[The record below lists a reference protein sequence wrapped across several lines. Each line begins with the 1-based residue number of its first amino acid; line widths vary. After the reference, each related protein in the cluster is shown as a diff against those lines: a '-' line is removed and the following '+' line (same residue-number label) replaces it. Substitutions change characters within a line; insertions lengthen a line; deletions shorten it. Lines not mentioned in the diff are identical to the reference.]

1 MFQQKKSKMGTK
13 EEILIELKQ
22 RLNQELSKKESNNDL
37 ILSLSHE
44 IASLDNDNVRFSVD
58 AGVINRLGKELVGRH
73 ETAVSELV
81 KNAYDA
87 DAPSVDLY
95 FENCESPGGKL
106 TIEDFGIGM
115 DREQLVK
122 GFMTISSSDKIHNP
136 KSPRYK
142 RTRAGQKGIGRF
154 ATQRIGQRLTI
165 ITQTLD
171 SDKALKISI
180 DWGKYSIDSNLLLI
194 SNKIEEIEKE
204 KEEGTTLIIENVRDA
219 WSDSMIKRAYKY
231 ISDLLQ
237 PFPLS
242 DRFEES
248 ENDPGFKVS
257 IYKDGEIIV
266 DEESAFFQHA
276 LAEIE
281 AYVDEDGQGYYSFKS
296 DKLSIPEEVYL
307 IGKKERDDRFLD
319 LKNVHLKAYYFIYN
333 GNGANYLPK
342 TVNSYIRE
350 NAKEHGGIR
359 LYRNGFRVLPYAE
372 KNDDWLT
379 LDASTR
385 RRSIL
390 PPHSNIHFFGFVEV
404 IDKEGE
410 RFQELSSREGLL
422 ENNSLSELKDFGYK
436 VLTDVAI
443 KISQVRSKKGTAGQK
458 NYVKTSSEIIQ
469 DVKKEVGE
477 IINKPQVFDE
487 VNRDDDG
494 NISVKLKTIDEKLN
508 EFEEVSEQE
517 TIEREIREKELLKE
531 IQLLRILAGLG
542 LTIGEF
548 VHEISHYEPAFKYD
562 AEYLTNLVEE
572 HQEGKKTG
580 ERLQSNL
587 NAFTVYTS
595 FFKEAISKNVNRELK
610 PIDLREPIS
619 KFLEIITPDLERS
632 NIDLGKPEFK
642 GYNLFTCPMHDSEW
656 ASILF
661 NFYTNSKKA
670 ISKKAIKGQIHIE
683 SGKGQ
688 GIVYMEF
695 SDNGIGIP
703 PEKEEEIF
711 DAFYTTSNPAGSSS
725 TELQELTGTGL
736 GLKIVRDIVEGY
748 GGEIFVTTPKEG
760 FSTTI
765 RVELPKTEL
774 NDYE

>member
-1 MFQQKKSKMGTK
+1 MTDTQKQ
-13 EEILIELKQ
+13 IQELKS
-22 RLNQELSKKESNNDL
+22 RLNEELGKENSDNSV

-44 IASLDNDNVRFSVD
+44 IANLDNDYVRFSID

-87 DAPSVDLY
+87 DAPLVDLY
-95 FENCESPGGKL
+95 FENCNSPGGKL
-106 TIEDFGIGM
+106 IIEDFGLGM
-115 DREQLVK
+115 TREQLVK

-154 ATQRIGQRLTI
+154 ATQRIGQILTI

-180 DWGKYSIDSNLLLI
+180 DWDKYAIDSNLLLI
-194 SNKIEEIEKE
+194 SNKIEEVDKQ

-219 WSDSMIKRAYKY
+219 WTDSMIRRTYKY

-242 DRFEES
+242 ERFESS

-296 DKLSIPEEVYL
+296 NKLSIPEEVYL
-307 IGKKERDDRFLD
+307 IGKKEREDKFLD
-319 LKNVHLKAYYFIYN
+319 LKNVHLKAFYFIYN
-333 GNGANYLPK
+333 GGGASFLPK
-342 TVNSYIRE
+342 TVNSYILE
-350 NAKEHGGIR
+350 NAKENGGIR

-385 RRSIL
+385 RRSL
-390 PPHSNIHFFGFVEV
+390 LASHSNIHFFGFIEV
-404 IDKEGE
+404 IDKEGKQ
-410 RFQELSSREGLL
+410 FQELSSREGLL
-422 ENNSLSELKDFGYK
+422 ETNSFAELKDFGYK
-436 VLTDVAI
+436 VLTDVAL
-443 KISQVRSKKGTAGQK
+443 KISQVREKKGTAGQK
-458 NYVKTSSEIIQ
+458 NYKRTSSEIFQ
-469 DVKKEVGE
+469 EVKKEVGE
-477 IINKPQVFDE
+477 IISNQLKVFDK
-487 VNRDDDG
+487 VSRDEQG
-494 NISVKLKTIDEKLN
+494 NISVKLKTIDEKLD
-508 EFEEVSEQE
+508 EFEEVKEQE
-517 TIEREIREKELLKE
+517 TKEQVAREKELLKE

-562 AEYLTNLVEE
+562 AEYLTSLVEE
-572 HQEGKKTG
+572 YTEGKKAG

-610 PIDLREPIS
+610 PIDLREPLS

-632 NIDLGKPEFK
+632 NIDFEIPEFK

-670 ISKKAIKGQIHIE
+670 ITKKGVKGKIHI
-683 SGKGQ
+683 SAGKSQ
-688 GIVYMEF
+688 EIVYMEF

-725 TELQELTGTGL
+725 TEIQELTGTGL
-736 GLKIVRDIVEGY
+736 GLKIVRDIIEGY

-760 FSTTI
+760 FSTTL

>member
-1 MFQQKKSKMGTK
+1 MTDTQTQILVLKRKLNEELDKEKSD
-13 EEILIELKQ
+13 
-22 RLNQELSKKESNNDL
+22 NSVV
-37 ILSLSHE
+37 LSLSHE
-44 IASLDNDNVRFSVD
+44 IANLDNDNVRFSVD

-87 DAPSVDLY
+87 DATSVDLY
-95 FENCESPGGKL
+95 FENCDTSGGKL
-106 TIEDFGIGM
+106 IIEDFGLGM
-115 DREQLVK
+115 TREQLVK

-154 ATQRIGQRLTI
+154 ATQRIGQVLTI

-171 SDKALKISI
+171 SEKALKISI
-180 DWGKYSIDSNLLLI
+180 DWDKYAIDSNLLLI
-194 SNKIEEIEKE
+194 SNKIEEVEKE
-204 KEEGTTLIIENVRDA
+204 KEEGTTLIIDNIRDV

-257 IYKDGEIIV
+257 IYRDGELII

-296 DKLSIPEEVYL
+296 EKLSISEEVYL
-307 IGKKERDDRFLD
+307 IGKKDRDDRFLE

-333 GNGANYLPK
+333 GSGASFLPK
-342 TVNSYIRE
+342 TVNSYILE

-379 LDASTR
+379 LDASSR
-385 RRSIL
+385 RRSL
-390 PPHSNIHFFGFVEV
+390 LASHSNLHFFGFIEV
-404 IDKEGE
+404 IDKEGMY
-410 RFQELSSREGLL
+410 FQELSSREGLL
-422 ENNSLSELKDFGYK
+422 DTNSLRELKDFGYK
-436 VLTDVAI
+436 VLTDVAL
-443 KISQVRSKKGTAGQK
+443 KISQVRKKKGTAGQK
-458 NYVKTSSEIIQ
+458 DYKKSSSEILSE
-469 DVKKEVGE
+469 VKKEVGD
-477 IINKPQVFDE
+477 IISDERKIFNE
-487 VNRDDDG
+487 VNQDENG
-494 NISVKLKTIDEKLN
+494 NISIKLKTINEKLV
-508 EFEEVSEQE
+508 ELEEVKEEESKEQE
-517 TIEREIREKELLKE
+517 TREKELLKE

-562 AEYLTNLVEE
+562 AEYLTSLVEE
-572 HQEGKKTG
+572 QLEGKKAG
-580 ERLQSNL
+580 ERLQKNL

-610 PIDLREPIS
+610 PIDLREPLTS
-619 KFLEIITPDLERS
+619 FLDIITPDLERS
-632 NIDLGKPEFK
+632 NIEFEKLDFK
-642 GYNLFTCPMHDSEW
+642 GYNLFTCPMHESEW

-670 ISKKAIKGQIHIE
+670 ISKKGMQGKINIE
-683 SGKGQ
+683 AGKSQ
-688 GIVYMEF
+688 GIVYLEF

-703 PEKEEEIF
+703 PNKEDEIF
-711 DAFYTTSNPAGSSS
+711 DAFYTTSNPANSSS

-736 GLKIVRDIVEGY
+736 GLKIVKDIIDGY

-760 FSTTI
+760 FETTI
-765 RVELPKTEL
+765 RIELPRTEL

>member
-1 MFQQKKSKMGTK
+1 MTDTQTK
-13 EEILIELKQ
+13 ILELK
-22 RLNQELSKKESNNDL
+22 RKLNEELDKEKSDNSVV
-37 ILSLSHE
+37 LSLSHE
-44 IASLDNDNVRFSVD
+44 IANLDHDNVRFSVD

-87 DAPSVDLY
+87 DATSVDLY
-95 FENCESPGGKL
+95 FENCDASGGKL
-106 TIEDFGIGM
+106 IIEDFGLGM
-115 DREQLVK
+115 TREQLVK

-154 ATQRIGQRLTI
+154 ATQRIGQVLTI

-171 SDKALKISI
+171 SEKALKISI
-180 DWGKYSIDSNLLLI
+180 DWDKYAIDSNLLLI
-194 SNKIEEIEKE
+194 SNKIEEVEKE
-204 KEEGTTLIIENVRDA
+204 KEEGTTLIIDNIRDV

-257 IYKDGEIIV
+257 IYRDGELII

-296 DKLSIPEEVYL
+296 EKLSISEEVYL
-307 IGKKERDDRFLD
+307 IGKKDRDDRFLE

-342 TVNSYIRE
+342 TVNSYILE

-379 LDASTR
+379 LDASSR
-385 RRSIL
+385 RRSL
-390 PPHSNIHFFGFVEV
+390 LASHSNLHFFGFIEV
-404 IDKEGE
+404 IDKEGNY
-410 RFQELSSREGLL
+410 FQELSSREGLL
-422 ENNSLSELKDFGYK
+422 DTNSLGELKDFGYK
-436 VLTDVAI
+436 VLTDVAL
-443 KISQVRSKKGTAGQK
+443 KISQVRKKKGTAGQK
-458 NYVKTSSEIIQ
+458 DYKKSSSEILSE
-469 DVKKEVGE
+469 VKKEVGD
-477 IINKPQVFDE
+477 IISDERKIFDE
-487 VNRDDDG
+487 VNQDEDG
-494 NISVKLKTIDEKLN
+494 NISIKLKTINEKLV
-508 EFEEVSEQE
+508 ELEEVKEEESKEQE
-517 TIEREIREKELLKE
+517 TREKELLKE

-562 AEYLTNLVEE
+562 AEYLTSLVEE
-572 HQEGKKTG
+572 QLEGKKAG
-580 ERLQSNL
+580 ERLQKNL

-610 PIDLREPIS
+610 PIDLREPLTS
-619 KFLEIITPDLERS
+619 FLDIITPDLERS
-632 NIDLGKPEFK
+632 NIEFEKLDFK
-642 GYNLFTCPMHDSEW
+642 GYNLFTCPMHESEW

-670 ISKKAIKGQIHIE
+670 ISKRSIQGKINIE
-683 SGKGQ
+683 AGKSQ

-703 PEKEEEIF
+703 PNKEDEIF
-711 DAFYTTSNPAGSSS
+711 DAFYTTSNPASSSS

-736 GLKIVRDIVEGY
+736 GLKIVKDIIDGY

-760 FSTTI
+760 FETTI
-765 RVELPKTEL
+765 RIELPRTEL